1 MMMYLNLVWRNIWR
15 NKRRSFISVASVM
28 FAVLIALVTRS
39 MQLGFYAKA
48 IDNVVSFYT
57 GYVEVHAKGYNDE
70 QSVNLSFA
78 ASDSLSATVKAAP
91 GVTVV
96 APRLESFALV
106 SGARLTNGALVVG
119 IDPSIEDSLTGLSKR
134 VSKGKY
140 LASDDT
146 GILLAEGLAGYL
158 ETGVG
163 DTVVVLGQGYHGMT
177 AVGKYTVAGLVTF
190 PTRELNAGMAFI
202 TLPQAQE
209 MTGAYG
215 RLTSLA
221 VMLSDQHDLT
231 RAATELRG
239 ALGPPFEVL
248 TWKQI
253 MPDLVQFIQT
263 DNAGGLIMLAIV
275 YVVIGFG
282 VLGTVL
288 MMTMERTRE
297 FGMLIAIGMKR
308 FRLQVIV
315 TLESALLSLFGA
327 GAGALLSV
335 PVLAHFH
342 AHPLHMSGAAAQA
355 TVEFGFEPIMPF
367 LFTPDLFV
375 KQGIVVLIIA
385 LVASFYPAVRIAS
398 MDAATALRRG

>member
-15 NKRRSFISVASVM
+15 NRRRSAISVCSVM
-28 FAVLIALVTRS
+28 FAILIALVTRS
-39 MQLGFYAKA
+39 MQLGFYARA

-57 GYVEVHAKGYNDE
+57 GYIEVHEKGYNAE

-78 ASDSLSATVKAAP
+78 TSDSLSVAVSHAP
-91 GVTVV
+91 GVTAA

-106 SGARLTNGALVVG
+106 SGDRLTNGALVAG
-119 IDPSIEDSLTGLSKR
+119 IDPSAENELTGLSKR
-134 VSKGKY
+134 VSAGRY
-140 LASDDT
+140 LAADDS

-158 ETGVG
+158 EAGVG
-163 DTVVVLGQGYHGMT
+163 DTVVVLGQGYHGIT
-177 AVGKYTVAGLVTF
+177 AVGKYPVVGIVSF
-190 PTRELNAGMAFI
+190 PTRDMNAGMAFL

-215 RLTSLA
+215 RLTSYALMLA
-221 VMLSDQHDLT
+221 DQHELDQ
-231 RAATELRG
+231 AAGELRG
-239 ALGPPFEVL
+239 TLGPGFEVL
-248 TWKQI
+248 TWREI
-253 MPDLVQFIQT
+253 MPELVQFIQT

-297 FGMLIAIGMKR
+297 FGMLIAVGMKR
-308 FRLQVIV
+308 SRLQIIV
-315 TLESALLSLFGA
+315 TLESSLLSLIGALA
-327 GAGALLSV
+327 GAVLAV

-342 AHPLHMSGAAAQA
+342 AHPLHLSGATAEA
-355 TVEFGFEPIMPF
+355 TARFGFEPIMPF
-367 LFTPDLFV
+367 LFTPNLFV
-375 KQGIVVLIIA
+375 TQGLVVLAIA
-385 LVASFYPAVRIAS
+385 LVASLYPAVRIAS